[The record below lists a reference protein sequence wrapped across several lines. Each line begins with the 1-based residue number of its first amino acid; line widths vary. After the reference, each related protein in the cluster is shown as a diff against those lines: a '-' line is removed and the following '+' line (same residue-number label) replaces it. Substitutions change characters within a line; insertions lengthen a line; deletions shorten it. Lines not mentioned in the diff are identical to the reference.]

1 MGVVGIRELKQNA
14 SKVVAR
20 AAAGETVTITD
31 RGRPVA
37 QLTPLPTSR
46 LDQLRAAGLV
56 LPATRDPH
64 DLAAPVVV
72 PGLEPDALLNDLL
85 AERYDEETR

>member
-1 MGVVGIRELKQNA
+1 MARVGIRELKQNA
-14 SKVVAR
+14 SAVVAR

-46 LDQLRAAGLV
+46 LDELIAAGLV
-56 LPATRDPH
+56 IPATRDPR
-64 DLAAPVVV
+64 DLPEPVVV
-72 PGLEPDALLNDLL
+72 PGLDPDALLDDLL
-85 AERYDEETR
+85 AERYEDWR